1 MQVVVQDIM
10 VIITIKHQY
19 LQLQILKVV
28 LEGVLV
34 IMVIYLVQLTIPDY
48 LLQEKVI
55 LLQQVLHKEILEVE
69 DHMVV
74 IQNIIIE
81 VLQEVAEVLLLLE
94 LLFLDLAI
102 LLRVLL
108 VVQEQQVI

>member
-1 MQVVVQDIM
+1 M

>member
-1 MQVVVQDIM
+1 
-10 VIITIKHQY
+10 
-19 LQLQILKVV
+19 
-28 LEGVLV
+28 
-34 IMVIYLVQLTIPDY
+34 
-48 LLQEKVI
+48 
-55 LLQQVLHKEILEVE
+55 
-69 DHMVV
+69 MVV

-94 LLFLDLAI
+94 VLFLDLAI